1 MKMNTKGKRI
11 KIKLGKEKRVKS
23 NIDKSVSIPST
34 SVNETNA
41 NETGAK
47 ETSAKETNTKS
58 TNTKI
63 KGGKS
68 NSIGKKI
75 YPFLVIIFVLICAY
89 GYITISGLTE
99 TEATLETISED
110 YLALLTQNELVTRNI
125 SDGRAYASLAVYVDN
140 QAKSKEYAGMIQ
152 TSIDATNAALGKMN
166 TRCLSLKEKDLTA
179 AFADYQAAVL
189 EVQDNM
195 TKTARL
201 LNEGKK
207 NDAKALSEKLQDLCV
222 SMQSAQTAF
231 AELLS
236 GKSSTMG
243 NDSVDKISTL
253 ETLVL
258 VLGGAFAFIIL
269 FTIII
274 MSRTVIKPARTAT
287 KQLTNI
293 ISDIDNNEGDL
304 TQRISIKT
312 KDEIG
317 QMAIGINTF
326 IGQLQG
332 IMKQLADGSS
342 QMDVQINHINDNI
355 IQCENGASDVSAT
368 MQQMSASMQ
377 EISASI
383 EQINSNSQVILNNAK
398 DMYESAEGGT
408 AVCESIKQK
417 AETIKNETLE
427 SKDVT
432 VRIMSENKESLQT
445 AIEHSRNVSKI
456 NELTGEILSIASQT
470 NLLALNASIEAARAG
485 EAGKGF
491 AVVANEIRNLAD
503 NSQKA
508 ANNIQTVSD
517 MVNQAINQLAN
528 NANEMLD
535 FIDSTVLTDYDKFV
549 NIANL
554 YHSDADNIDEMMSNF
569 RAQSE
574 HLEKTLGE
582 VSEGING
589 ISIAVEENAKGVST
603 VADNTGN
610 LVAMLA
616 EIKDNAESN
625 QEISNGLQAQVT
637 RFKAI

>member
-1 MKMNTKGKRI
+1 M
-11 KIKLGKEKRVKS
+11 KIKSVKIKSTKNKNVKS
-23 NIDKSVSIPST
+23 KIDKSPNVK
-34 SVNETNA
+34 A
-41 NETGAK
+41 
-47 ETSAKETNTKS
+47 
-58 TNTKI
+58 
-63 KGGKS
+63 KGGKT
-68 NSIGKKI
+68 NSIGMKI
-75 YPFLVIIFVLICAY
+75 YPFLVAIFLMICAY
-89 GYITISGLTE
+89 GYITLSGLTE

-140 QAKSKEYAGMIQ
+140 QAQSKEYAGMIQ

-166 TRCLSLKEKDLTA
+166 TRCLSLKEKDFTA

-195 TKTARL
+195 TKTAKL

-207 NDAKALSEKLQDLCV
+207 NDAKALSDELQELCV
-222 SMQSAQTAF
+222 AMQSAQTAF
-231 AELLS
+231 ADLLS
-236 GKSSTMG
+236 SKSSTMG
-243 NDSVDKISTL
+243 TDSIAKISTL
-253 ETLVL
+253 ESLVL
-258 VLGGAFAFIIL
+258 ALGGAFALIIL
-269 FTIII
+269 LTIII
-274 MSRTVIKPARTAT
+274 MSRTVIRPARIAT
-287 KQLTNI
+287 KQLKKI

-304 TQRISIKT
+304 TQRINIKS

-326 IGQLQG
+326 MGQLQG
-332 IMKQLADGSS
+332 IMKQLSDGSGK
-342 QMDVQINHINDNI
+342 MNIQIGHINDNI

-368 MQQMSASMQ
+368 MQQMSASME

-408 AVCESIKQK
+408 AVCESIKQN

-432 VRIMSENKESLQT
+432 VRIMSDNKESLQT
-445 AIEHSRNVSKI
+445 AIEHSRSVSKI

-491 AVVANEIRNLAD
+491 AVVADEIRNLAD

-517 MVNQAINQLAN
+517 MVNQAITQLAN

-535 FIDSTVLTDYDKFV
+535 FIDNTVLTDYDKFV
-549 NIANL
+549 DIANQ
-554 YHSDADNIDEMMSNF
+554 YHNDADNIDSMMSNF

-589 ISIAVEENAKGVST
+589 ISIAVEENAKGVCT

-616 EIKDNAESN
+616 DIKDNAESN
-625 QEISNGLQAQVT
+625 QDISDGLQAQVT
-637 RFKAI
+637 RFKSI